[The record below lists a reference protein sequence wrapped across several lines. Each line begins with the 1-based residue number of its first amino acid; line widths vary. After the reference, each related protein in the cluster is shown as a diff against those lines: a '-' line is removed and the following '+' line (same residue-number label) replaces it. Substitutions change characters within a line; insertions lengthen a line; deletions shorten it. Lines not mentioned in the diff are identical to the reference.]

1 MSGDVNGDVSGANVE
16 PMRSGQ
22 ALLAVRGLRAGYD
35 RAEVLHGI
43 DLRLDHGRVATIIGA
58 NGAGKTT
65 TLLTISGI
73 LKPRA
78 GSIDFAGTRI
88 DGRAPH
94 TIVAAGLVHVP
105 EGRLILA
112 QMSVR
117 ENLQVG
123 AWTRDDRSAVA
134 ADIEAMFERF
144 PILRQRAS
152 VAAGSLSGG
161 EQQMLAIA
169 RGLMARPKVLLL
181 DEPSMGLAPALVAQ
195 VFGIVKRLREEGLS
209 ILLVE
214 QNARQALAISD
225 RAYVME
231 RGTIVKEGP
240 SRELASDPAV
250 IAAYLGG
257 A

>member
-1 MSGDVNGDVSGANVE
+1 VSGGAVVSA
-16 PMRSGQ
+16 R
-22 ALLAVRGLRAGYD
+22 ALLDVRGLRAGYG
-35 RAEVLHGI
+35 RVEVLHGI
-43 DLRLDHGRVATIIGA
+43 DLRLDQGRVATIIGA

-65 TLLTISGI
+65 TLLALSGI
-73 LKPRA
+73 LRPRA
-78 GSIDFAGTRI
+78 GSIEFAESRI
-88 DGRAPH
+88 EGQAPH
-94 TIVAAGLVHVP
+94 AIVAAGLVHVP

-117 ENLQVG
+117 ENLEIG
-123 AWTRDDRSAVA
+123 AWTRRDRTGVA
-134 ADIEAMFERF
+134 GDIEAMLERF
-144 PILRQRAS
+144 PILRARAH

-169 RGLMARPKVLLL
+169 RGLMARPKLLLL

-195 VFGIVKRLREEGLS
+195 VFAIVRQLREEGLS

-225 RAYVME
+225 HAYVME
-231 RGTIVKEGP
+231 RGAIVKEGP
-240 SRELASDPAV
+240 SQRLASDPAV

-257 A
+257 S

>member
-1 MSGDVNGDVSGANVE
+1 VNGAVAGSG
-16 PMRSGQ
+16 
-22 ALLAVRGLRAGYD
+22 LLEVRGLRAGYG

-43 DLRLDHGRVATIIGA
+43 DLRLEQGRVATIIGA

-65 TLLTISGI
+65 TLLAISGI

-78 GSIDFAGTRI
+78 GSIDFAGARI

-94 TIVAAGLVHVP
+94 AIVAAGLIHVP

-117 ENLQVG
+117 ENLEVG
-123 AWTRDDRSAVA
+123 AWTRRDRVA
-134 ADIEAMFERF
+134 AAADVEAMFERF
-144 PILRQRAS
+144 PILRARAG

-195 VFGIVKRLREEGLS
+195 VFAIVRRLREEGMS
-209 ILLVE
+209 IVLVE
-214 QNARQALAISD
+214 QNARQALATSD
-225 RAYVME
+225 HAYVME
-231 RGTIVKEGP
+231 RGVIVKEGP
-240 SRELASDPAV
+240 SRQLASDPAV

-257 A
+257 S

>member
-1 MSGDVNGDVSGANVE
+1 VSGAAAA
-16 PMRSGQ
+16 SGR
-22 ALLAVRGLRAGYD
+22 ALLDVRGLRAGYG
-35 RAEVLHGI
+35 RAEVLRGI
-43 DLRLDHGRVATIIGA
+43 DLHLDQGRVATIIGA

-65 TLLTISGI
+65 TLLAISGI

-78 GSIDFAGTRI
+78 GSIDFADARI

-94 TIVAAGLVHVP
+94 AIVAAGLVHVP

-117 ENLQVG
+117 ENLAVG
-123 AWTRDDRSAVA
+123 AWTRRDRAAIA
-134 ADIEAMFERF
+134 ADIEAMFGRF
-144 PILRQRAS
+144 PILRARAH

-169 RGLMARPKVLLL
+169 RGLMARPKLLLL

-195 VFGIVKRLREEGLS
+195 VFAIVQRLREEGLS

-225 RAYVME
+225 HAYVME
-231 RGTIVKEGP
+231 RGVIVKHGP
-240 SRELASDPAV
+240 SRELASDSAV
-250 IAAYLGG
+250 ISAYLGG
-257 A
+257 S

>member
-1 MSGDVNGDVSGANVE
+1 VTSAVAST
-16 PMRSGQ
+16 R
-22 ALLAVRGLRAGYD
+22 ALLDVRGLRAGYG
-35 RAEVLHGI
+35 RVEVVRGI
-43 DLRLDHGRVATIIGA
+43 DLRLEEGRVATIIGA

-65 TLLTISGI
+65 TLLAISGI
-73 LKPRA
+73 LRPRA
-78 GSIDFAGTRI
+78 GSIEFARARI
-88 DGRAPH
+88 DGRPPH
-94 TIVAAGLVHVP
+94 AVVAAGIVQVP

-117 ENLQVG
+117 ENLEVG
-123 AWTRDDRSAVA
+123 AWTRRDRAGVA
-134 ADIEAMFERF
+134 ADIEAMFVRF
-144 PILRQRAS
+144 PILRARAQ

-169 RGLMARPKVLLL
+169 RGLMARPKLLLL

-195 VFGIVKRLREEGLS
+195 VFAIVRQLRAEGLS

-225 RAYVME
+225 HAYVME
-231 RGTIVKEGP
+231 RGAIVKEGP
-240 SRELASDPAV
+240 SRQLASDPAV

-257 A
+257 S

>member
-1 MSGDVNGDVSGANVE
+1 VSAIAAE
-16 PMRSGQ
+16 SSR
-22 ALLAVRGLRAGYD
+22 ALLEVRGLRAGYG
-35 RAEVLHGI
+35 RVEVLRGV
-43 DLRLDHGRVATIIGA
+43 DLRLDEGRVATLIGA

-73 LKPRA
+73 LKPRG
-78 GSIDFAGTRI
+78 GSIDFAEERI

-94 TIVAAGLVHVP
+94 AIVAAGLIHVP

-117 ENLQVG
+117 ENLEVG
-123 AWTRDDRSAVA
+123 AWTRRDRSAVD

-144 PILRQRAS
+144 PILRARER

-169 RGLMARPKVLLL
+169 RGLMARPKLLLL
-181 DEPSMGLAPALVAQ
+181 DEPSMGLAPVLVAQ
-195 VFGIVKRLREEGLS
+195 VFAIVQRLRDEGLS

-225 RAYVME
+225 HAYVME
-231 RGTIVKEGP
+231 RGAIVKEGP
-240 SRELASDPAV
+240 SRELARDPAV

-257 A
+257 L

>member
-1 MSGDVNGDVSGANVE
+1 VSA
-16 PMRSGQ
+16 Q
-22 ALLAVRGLRAGYD
+22 AAGTGKELLAVRGLRAGYG

-43 DLRLDHGRVATIIGA
+43 DVRLEQGQVATIIGA

-65 TLLTISGI
+65 TLLAISGI
-73 LKPRA
+73 VRPRA
-78 GSIDFAGTRI
+78 GSIEFAGVSI
-88 DGRAPH
+88 EGRAPH
-94 TIVAAGLVHVP
+94 AIVAAGLVHVP

-117 ENLQVG
+117 ENLEVG
-123 AWTRDDRSAVA
+123 AWTQRDRAAAA

-144 PILRQRAS
+144 PILRARAH

-169 RGLMARPKVLLL
+169 RGLMARPKLLLL

-195 VFGIVKRLREEGLS
+195 VFAIVRQLREEGLS

-225 RAYVME
+225 HAYVME
-231 RGTIVKEGP
+231 RGAIVREGP
-240 SRELASDPAV
+240 SRQLASDPAV

-257 A
+257 S

>member
-1 MSGDVNGDVSGANVE
+1 MTAQTIGAAT
-16 PMRSGQ
+16 
-22 ALLAVRGLRAGYD
+22 ALLDVRGLRAGYG
-35 RAEVLHGI
+35 RAEVIHGV
-43 DLRLDHGRVATIIGA
+43 DLRLEQGSIATIIGA

-65 TLLTISGI
+65 TLLSISGL

-78 GSIDFAGTRI
+78 GSIEFARAHI
-88 DGRAPH
+88 EGRPPH
-94 TIVAAGLVHVP
+94 AIVAAGLIQVP

-112 QMSVR
+112 QMTVR
-117 ENLQVG
+117 ENLEIG
-123 AWTRDDRSAVA
+123 AWARRDRAAVA
-134 ADIEAMFERF
+134 DDVEAMFERF
-144 PILRQRAS
+144 PILRERAHLP
-152 VAAGSLSGG
+152 AGSLSGG

-169 RGLMARPKVLLL
+169 RGLMARPKLLLL

-195 VFGIVKRLREEGLS
+195 VFAIVKRLREEGMS

-231 RGTIVKEGP
+231 RGSIVKQG
-240 SRELASDPAV
+240 SSHELASDPGV

-257 A
+257 S